1 MIRNIAILVHGLWSG
16 GAERIAG
23 LLSKELAKTYNV
35 YLFLFNVDNIVY
47 DYGGTI
53 VDVGAGR
60 TYEKNIAMCKKKYHI
75 DCAISFL
82 ANMNLL
88 NVMTKDVERV
98 IVSVRCIQ
106 SIYEPSYAMD
116 TAIIRNLYK
125 YADMIVACA
134 EGVKFDLS
142 HNYQVPGNVTRTIYN
157 FIDKE
162 GIVCKSQEN
171 LPNEAQDFLKGADF
185 FLNVGRL
192 HPQKN
197 QRRLILQFSRFHAIY
212 PRVKLLI
219 LGSGESCDDLTS
231 YIEEQGLVEFIKIL
245 PFTKNPFAFM
255 KRAKALILSSR
266 YEGLPNVVLEAMT
279 LACPVIATDCLS
291 GPRELLMCELD
302 YGKKLGGLEVCDRG
316 ILVCDEKTEDD
327 GTTQYMAKA
336 MEMIYSSETMV
347 KSFRGNG
354 LKYMEEYTNQS
365 ILNQWIDVIN
375 ESVTVNKISTR
386 KKEEQ
391 RLQSVKYIVIYGA
404 GMVGKEVFRQLSSRY
419 KISCFV
425 ISERKE
431 GEEECLGIPV
441 YGIAELEY
449 SPADTLVVIG
459 VGKSYLYD
467 VFRKLREYNY
477 TQITFP
483 YLE

>member
-35 YLFLFNVDNIVY
+35 YLFLFGARNIVY

-60 TYEKNIAMCKKKYHI
+60 TYDKNIEKYKKKYHI

-106 SIYEPSYAMD
+106 SVYEPSYAMD
-116 TAIIRNLYK
+116 TAVIRNLYQ
-125 YADMIVACA
+125 YVDTIVACA
-134 EGVKFDLS
+134 EGVRFDLL
-142 HNYQVPGNVTRTIYN
+142 HNYQVPGNMTKTIYN

-162 GIVCKSQEN
+162 EIVRKSQEE
-171 LPNEAQDFLKGADF
+171 LPDEAQVFLQGADF

-197 QRRLILQFSRFHAIY
+197 QRRLILQFSRFHAAN
-212 PRVKLLI
+212 PQVKLLI
-219 LGSGESCDDLTS
+219 LGSGESYDDLTV
-231 YIEEQGLVEFIKIL
+231 YIEEQGLAEFIRIL
-245 PFTKNPFAFM
+245 PFTKNPFAYM

-291 GPRELLMCELD
+291 GPRELLMGELD
-302 YGKKLGGLEVCDRG
+302 YEKKLGALEICDRG
-316 ILVCDEKTEDD
+316 ILVCDERTEDD
-327 GTTQYMAKA
+327 GTTQYMARA

-347 KSFRGNG
+347 KGFKDNS
-354 LKYMEEYTNQS
+354 LKYMEEYTNQR
-365 ILNQWIDVIN
+365 ILNQWIDVVN
-375 ESVTVNKISTR
+375 ECVNVDKISTR
-386 KKEEQ
+386 AKEEQ
-391 RLQSVKYIVIYGA
+391 RLQSAKHIVIYGA

-431 GEEECLGIPV
+431 GEDECLGIPI
-441 YGIAELEY
+441 YGIAELAY
-449 SPADTLVVIG
+449 SPDDTLVVIG
-459 VGKSYLYD
+459 VGRNHLYG
-467 VFRKLREYNY
+467 VFNKLREYNY

-483 YLE
+483 YLD